1 MKKASVI
8 VMLLV
13 VIALVI
19 GGAVG
24 FFAFIVPYQ
33 AKRLEGK
40 TRRLKELQE
49 TFVPVRFRL
58 LERSDS
64 SIKAEFRFYSMIVDN
79 IEAVDMEVFS
89 QGKEVAPPRIIE
101 IEGSE
106 LFIDSVKIPN
116 GSLLPYDPDAVWV
129 FPYRIFSDVIAPEH
143 ALPIYTWYNDNG
155 FPAIYNALDLE
166 EQDKA
171 ALSRVYADMPKSD
184 AGNALHDMSRLVR
197 FRLNVWYDVVAHVKK
212 GGLEIIGE

>member
-8 VMLLV
+8 VMFLV

-19 GGAVG
+19 GGVAG
-24 FFAFIVPYQ
+24 FFPFIVSYQ

-40 TRRLKELQE
+40 TRRLRELRE

-58 LERSDS
+58 LERNDS
-64 SIKAEFRFYSMIVDN
+64 SIKAEFRFYSMIIDN
-79 IEAVDMEVFS
+79 IDAVDMEIFS
-89 QGKEVAPPRIIE
+89 QGKDVAPPQIIE
-101 IEGSE
+101 IEGAE
-106 LFIDSVKIPN
+106 LFIDSVKTPN
-116 GSLLPYDPDAVWV
+116 GSLLPYDPEAVWV

-143 ALPIYTWYNDNG
+143 AIPIYTWYNDNG

-171 ALSRVYADMPKSD
+171 ALSRMYADVPKAD
-184 AGNALHDMSRLVR
+184 AGNAVHDMSRLAR
-197 FRLNVWYDVVAHVKK
+197 FKVNVWYDVVAHVKK
-212 GGLEIIGE
+212 GGVEIIGE